1 MSSLPLQQGVQQ
13 IQHHGA
19 VLTTIEGYAQLLKS
33 AIKAQSGYNKHLYT
47 VSYQNLMAQWM

>member
-1 MSSLPLQQGVQQ
+1 MSSLPLQQGVEQ

-33 AIKAQSGYNKHLYT
+33 AIKAQSGNIIIISIFTQCHIKI
-47 VSYQNLMAQWM
+47 